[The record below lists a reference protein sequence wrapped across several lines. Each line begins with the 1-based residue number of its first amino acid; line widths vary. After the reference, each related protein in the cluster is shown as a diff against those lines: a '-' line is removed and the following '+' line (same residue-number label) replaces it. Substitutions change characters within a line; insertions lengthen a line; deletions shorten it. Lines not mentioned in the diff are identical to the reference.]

1 MPRVRPPRTLPVSF
15 RCSLDLMPRPCTACT
30 HPDAAAVD
38 EVLVSG
44 ASYRAVALAF
54 GLNLSAIF
62 RHARRHL
69 AAPIRRRPCD
79 VCREPL
85 GAGESV
91 RHAACREAAKAE
103 ARRRVLDARKR
114 RRAAEAWL
122 RRGDARW
129 SSDPELRR
137 RRQVFG
143 LCVVCALDRPAD
155 RHWCCSREHEVLRR
169 HTLRRVLS

>member
-1 MPRVRPPRTLPVSF
+1 
-15 RCSLDLMPRPCTACT
+15 MPRPCTACT

-62 RHARRHL
+62 RHARNHL

-79 VCREPL
+79 VCR
-85 GAGESV
+85 V
-91 RHAACREAAKAE
+91 RHAACRKAAKAE

-122 RRGDARW
+122 LTADAQIGGRGWPRPSPPRHNAGAKEGPPASPERTFLAARV
-129 SSDPELRR
+129 SGPPPEK
-137 RRQVFG
+137 
-143 LCVVCALDRPAD
+143 RPQGRGRNHGGMANAT
-155 RHWCCSREHEVLRR
+155 V
-169 HTLRRVLS
+169 